1 MLDPSPR
8 DDTRAGCWP
17 THGDGS
23 RKEDSSLQFTGEP
36 PRVVR
41 WHRNKSLYHN
51 LSGEASRR
59 SVSLFENVL
68 PPTTCSRVNDR
79 GFPPNLS
86 AVLERLLPEN
96 PDEDAASSYQ
106 NNSWP
111 SLDVDADEDDAP
123 GGHGG

>member
-1 MLDPSPR
+1 MLANSRESLRAWYDGTEINRYITTSRARLR
-8 DDTRAGCWP
+8 DV
-17 THGDGS
+17 
-23 RKEDSSLQFTGEP
+23 Q
-36 PRVVR
+36 
-41 WHRNKSLYHN
+41 
-51 LSGEASRR
+51 
-59 SVSLFENVL
+59 SLFENVL
-68 PPTTCSRVNDR
+68 PPTACSRRVNDR